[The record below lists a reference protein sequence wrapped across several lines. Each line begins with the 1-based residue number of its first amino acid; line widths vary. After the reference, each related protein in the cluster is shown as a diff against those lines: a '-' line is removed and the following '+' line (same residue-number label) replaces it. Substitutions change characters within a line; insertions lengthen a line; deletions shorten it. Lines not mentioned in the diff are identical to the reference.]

1 MSPFFAEALY
11 NETKLFDKTPFESV
25 HLSDWPKAD
34 KKIINKKLMKEME
47 LIRDLAKEALK
58 ERALSKIKVRQPLL
72 KLSINLLK
80 LSQAKSLK
88 NNKELIQILKEEI
101 NVKEII
107 FDNKIKNSIELD
119 KHITSELYEEGIL
132 RELIR
137 LIQDLRNRLNLKPQ
151 NKVKLFISS
160 DNELLNILKRN
171 EKIFKNE
178 VNAKEINFKKVNKFN
193 IELNTEIDNKN
204 IWIGLIN

>member
-1 MSPFFAEALY
+1 L
-11 NETKLFDKTPFESV
+11 V
-25 HLSDWPKAD
+25 
-34 KKIINKKLMKEME
+34 
-47 LIRDLAKEALK
+47 
-58 ERALSKIKVRQPLL
+58 
-72 KLSINLLK
+72 
-80 LSQAKSLK
+80 
-88 NNKELIQILKEEI
+88 
-101 NVKEII
+101 
-107 FDNKIKNSIELD
+107 
-119 KHITSELYEEGIL
+119 
-132 RELIR
+132 R

-160 DNELLNILKRN
+160 DNELLNIAKRN